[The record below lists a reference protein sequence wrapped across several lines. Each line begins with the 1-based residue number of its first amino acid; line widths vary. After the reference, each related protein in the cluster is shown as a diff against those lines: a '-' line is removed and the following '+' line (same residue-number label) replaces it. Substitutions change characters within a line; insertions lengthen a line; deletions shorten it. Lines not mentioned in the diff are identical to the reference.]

1 MKFLATLVVLAFI
14 IAGVFVFYYNKIPK
28 LDETV
33 VEKTS
38 QVDNQYKRRTDLIPN
53 LIEAVKGY
61 AKHEKQTFVDVVE
74 ARNKALK
81 AKLDQNTLVDP
92 TKMQEFLT
100 AQNALSKAI
109 SSFNITVEAY
119 PELKSDK
126 NYLALQHQLEGTENR
141 IAVARKDLIV
151 AIKEFN
157 LALKTIPTNFIA
169 KTFFAD
175 LKPKVAFSVEESQ
188 KKLPKVE
195 F

>member
-14 IAGVFVFYYNKIPK
+14 MAGTFVFYYNKIPK

-53 LIEAVKGY
+53 LIETVKGY

-74 ARNKALK
+74 ARNKALNT
-81 AKLDQNTLVDP
+81 KLDQNTLADP

-100 AQNALSKAI
+100 AQNALSKAMT
-109 SSFNITVEAY
+109 SFNITVEAY

-188 KKLPKVE
+188 KELPKVE

>member
-14 IAGVFVFYYNKIPK
+14 IAGAFVFYYNKIPK

-81 AKLDQNTLVDP
+81 AKLDQNTLADP